1 MKSFNL
7 IGACILS
14 TASILLPASASAQ
27 SLDAHVHGE
36 ANMAIVIDGQHLSAS
51 LMSAMYNITGFE
63 HAPETEEQREVLQT
77 AKSLLE
83 DGTQLFRFN
92 SEAECFLTSSHHN
105 LSSTED
111 RHDTNEDKPEADG
124 EHHHNHRDL
133 EADYEFTCKKPS
145 KLSSV
150 RVGLFDHFKNLQK
163 VNVVT
168 LTGGQQSAAELTP
181 KRETLS
187 LSGS

>member
-7 IGACILS
+7 IGTCILS
-14 TASILLPASASAQ
+14 TASILLPASANAQ

-51 LMSAMYNITGFE
+51 MMSAMYNITGFE
-63 HAPETEEQREVLQT
+63 HAPETADQREVLQT
-77 AKSLLE
+77 AKSLLV
-83 DGTQLFRFN
+83 DGTQLFKFN
-92 SEAECFLTSSHHN
+92 PEAECVLTSSHHN
-105 LSSTED
+105 LSSTD
-111 RHDTNEDKPEADG
+111 DHLDTEADKPETDD
-124 EHHHNHRDL
+124 EHHHSHRDL
-133 EADYEFTCKKPS
+133 EADYEFTCKKPL

-150 RVGLFDHFKNLQK
+150 RVGLFDYFKNLQK

-168 LTGGQQSAAELTP
+168 LTAGQQSAAELTP
-181 KRETLS
+181 KQETLS